1 MEKGEGGEKLF
12 QRRIKERD
20 QLVLKLI
27 HQILTNDLSS
37 TMFVFQQR
45 QVGKVD
51 LSVLSV
57 PQGGHSSTVRQS
69 IIQGGGGGGPRPV
82 PGGGRP
88 RPKPRAVKKVVR
100 VKALYDYEAQ
110 ENDEISI
117 KAGETFELVREGNS
131 EVVNLIS
138 VNINILQTT
147 PLDGGQEKSK
157 DKRDSSLEIMWRKSD

>member
-1 MEKGEGGEKLF
+1 M
-12 QRRIKERD
+12 
-20 QLVLKLI
+20 
-27 HQILTNDLSS
+27 
-37 TMFVFQQR
+37 
-45 QVGKVD
+45 GKVD

-69 IIQGGGGGGPRPV
+69 IMQGGGGGGPRPV

-100 VKALYDYEAQ
+100 VRALYDYEAQ

-131 EVVNLIS
+131 GIDLT
-138 VNINILQTT
+138 QC
-147 PLDGGQEKSK
+147 
-157 DKRDSSLEIMWRKSD
+157 R